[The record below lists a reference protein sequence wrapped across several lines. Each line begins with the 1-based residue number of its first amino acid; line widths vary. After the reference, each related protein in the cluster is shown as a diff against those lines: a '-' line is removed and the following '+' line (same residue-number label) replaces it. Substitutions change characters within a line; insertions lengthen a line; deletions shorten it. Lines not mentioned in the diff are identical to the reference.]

1 MKEALPQMVRNYE
14 VDRRHVLPA
23 FRDAVTLA
31 ALGLTVKKHRSQLV
45 RLGRSIRQQAFE
57 MRDEMPSVKIVEL
70 SKFLGCNETKELVIP
85 PLDVIVEGGLGY
97 VELYGLLATVVS
109 AVQPRKIMEVGT
121 FRGVSSLT
129 MALNAPEAEIYTFD
143 LPDEVEGTIA
153 EGLTKGDKAC
163 VEFSRGYKGAAFLGH
178 PVESRIHAIRA
189 DSLKMDVRDYMDSAD
204 FCFIDGGHSYECI
217 KADTENAFKVLSPR
231 GVILWDDYSWYLE
244 GVGQYLTELA
254 KTQPLWHIAGTNS
267 VIYRRD

>member
-1 MKEALPQMVRNYE
+1 MVRNYE

-57 MRDEMPSVKIVEL
+57 MRDELPSVKIVEL

-97 VELYGLLATVVS
+97 VELYALLATVVS
-109 AVQPRKIMEVGT
+109 AIQPRKIMEVGT

-129 MALNAPEAEIYTFD
+129 MALNAPDAEIYTFD
-143 LPDEVEGTIA
+143 LPDEVEGTVA
-153 EGLTKGDKAC
+153 EGLTKGDQAC
-163 VEFSRGYKGAAFLGH
+163 VEFSRGTKARRFWGILLKAASILF
-178 PVESRIHAIRA
+178 
-189 DSLKMDVRDYMDSAD
+189 
-204 FCFIDGGHSYECI
+204 
-217 KADTENAFKVLSPR
+217 SPTR
-231 GVILWDDYSWYLE
+231 
-244 GVGQYLTELA
+244 
-254 KTQPLWHIAGTNS
+254 
-267 VIYRRD
+267 

>member
-1 MKEALPQMVRNYE
+1 MKKALPQLVRDYE

-31 ALGLTVKKHRSQLV
+31 TLGLIVKKHRSQLV

-70 SKFLGCNETKELVIP
+70 SRFLGCDEAKELVLP
-85 PLDVIVEGGLGY
+85 QLDLILEAGLGY
-97 VELYGLLATVVS
+97 LELYGLLATVVS
-109 AVQPRKIMEVGT
+109 AIQPQKILEVGT
-121 FRGVSSLT
+121 FRGVSSLA

-143 LPDEVEGTIA
+143 LPDEVDGA
-153 EGLTKGDKAC
+153 MVEGLTKGDQAC
-163 VEFSRGYKGAAFLGH
+163 VELSRGCKGAAFVGH
-178 PVESRIHAIRA
+178 PVESRIHPIHA

-244 GVGQYLTELA
+244 GVSRYLRELA
-254 KTQPLWHIAGTNS
+254 KTLPLWHIAGTNYI
-267 VIYRRD
+267 IYRRD